1 VSVSSKKSRAL
12 ILLVAL
18 STVALALPGLGSAA
32 AAGKKPAPSIKVIG
46 FGVNWLFAAKGSTIK
61 SESQCDE
68 IVGAD
73 TPVGPPQNVYLT
85 VFVRATGIP
94 KKAPTQI
101 KNTMPY
107 GYADAASPTFTD
119 PFPFSQGFA
128 AGAFPVG
135 SPPNT
140 KDLFREPLVSFDAAT
155 GPAAEEFDGEYSFT
169 VSTKVSGRTLRS
181 TGKVTVDCPYLR

>member
-1 VSVSSKKSRAL
+1 VNVSSKKSRAL

-18 STVALALPGLGSAA
+18 STVALALPGVGSAA
-32 AAGKKPAPSIKVIG
+32 PAGKKAAPSINVIG
-46 FGVNWLFAAKGSTIK
+46 FGINWLFVAKGTTVK
-61 SESQCDE
+61 SERQCDE

-85 VFVRATGIP
+85 VFARATGIP

-101 KNTMPY
+101 KDTLPY
-107 GYADAASPTFTD
+107 GYDDASSPTFTE

-128 AGAFPVG
+128 AGSFPVG
-135 SPPNT
+135 SPANT
-140 KDLFREPLVSFDAAT
+140 KNLFHEPLISFDSST

-169 VSTKVSGRTLRS
+169 VSTKVGGRTLRS
-181 TGKVTVDCPYLR
+181 TGKVTIACPSLR